1 MRVAVV
7 QTQPAACR
15 IDANIKA
22 HETWIKKVAVRGA
35 DMVFFPELSLLGY
48 EPKHAARFALRADDV
63 RLDVFQML
71 SHALRITI
79 GVGAPTPGNGG
90 VRISMLVFRPDAAR
104 IVYSKQHLHAD
115 ELPYFVAG
123 DGQVT
128 LTGTGAAADG
138 VVAPAICY
146 ESLLDEHSDAAVALG
161 ATVYAASVAK
171 SAKGIAKADVHYPAI
186 ARRHSLQVLMANCVG
201 PCDDFE
207 AVGGSAIWNA
217 RGELL
222 ARLPA
227 AGEGALLLDTA
238 TNETL
243 AIA

>member
-1 MRVAVV
+1 MRIAVV
-7 QTQPAACR
+7 QTQPVACR

-22 HETWIKKVAVRGA
+22 HETWIKKAAVRGA

-63 RLDVFQML
+63 RLEVFQML
-71 SHALRITI
+71 SHALRLTI
-79 GVGAPTPGNGG
+79 GVGAPTPGDSG
-90 VRISMLVFRPDAAR
+90 VRISMLVFRPDASR
-104 IVYSKQHLHAD
+104 IVYSKQHRHAD

-128 LTGTGAAADG
+128 LAGGAD

-146 ESLLDEHSDAAVALG
+146 ESLLDAHAEAAVALG

-171 SAKGIAKADVHYPAI
+171 SASGIAKADVHYPKI
-186 ARRHSLQVLMANCVG
+186 ARRHSLRVLMANCVG
-201 PCDDFE
+201 RCDDFD
-207 AVGGSAIWNA
+207 AVGGSAIWSA
-217 RGELL
+217 RGELV

-227 AGEGALLLDTA
+227 TGEGALLLDTA

>member
-7 QTQPAACR
+7 QLNPVACA

-22 HETWIKKVAVRGA
+22 HETWVKKAATHGA

-48 EPKHAARFALRADDV
+48 EPKHAARFVLRADEA

-79 GVGAPTPGNGG
+79 GVGAPTLGVNG

-128 LTGTGAAADG
+128 LASGKE

-146 ESLLDEHSDAAVALG
+146 ESLLEAHCAQAVELG
-161 ATVYAASVAK
+161 ATLYVASVAK
-171 SAKGIAKADVHYPAI
+171 SAKGVAKADAHYPAI
-186 ARRHSLQVLMANCVG
+186 ARKHSLPVLMSNCVG
-201 PCDDFE
+201 ACDDFE

-217 RGELL
+217 KGERL
-222 ARLPA
+222 ARLSGQ
-227 AGEGALLLDTA
+227 GEGGLLFDSGTS
-238 TNETL
+238 
-243 AIA
+243 IACKI

>member
-7 QTQPAACR
+7 QTQPSACAL
-15 IDANIKA
+15 DVNLKA
-22 HETWIKKVAVRGA
+22 HELWIKRAAGHGA
-35 DMVFFPELSLLGY
+35 DMVFFPELSLIGY
-48 EPKHAARFALRADDV
+48 EPKHAARFALRSDDV

-79 GVGAPTPGNGG
+79 GVGAPTPSLEGL
-90 VRISMLVFRPDAAR
+90 RISMLVFRPEAAR
-104 IVYSKQHLHAD
+104 IVYSKQHLPAD

-128 LTGTGAAADG
+128 LPEGRD

-146 ESLLDEHSDAAVALG
+146 ESLLEAHCEAAVALG
-161 ATVYAASVAK
+161 ATIYVASVAK
-171 SAKGIAKADVHYPAI
+171 SAEGIAKADAHYPAI
-186 ARRHSLQVLMANCVG
+186 ARRHSLPVLMANCVG

-207 AVGGSAIWNA
+207 AAGGSAVWSA

-238 TNETL
+238 TSAATT
-243 AIA
+243 IAP

>member
-1 MRVAVV
+1 MRAAVV
-7 QTQPAACR
+7 QTQPAARR

-22 HETWIKKVAVRGA
+22 HETWIKKAAARSA
-35 DMVFFPELSLLGY
+35 DAVFFPELSLTGY
-48 EPKHAARFALRADDV
+48 ELKHAARLAMRADDV

-79 GVGAPTPGNGG
+79 GVGVPTPDGAG
-90 VRISMLVFRPDAAR
+90 VRISMIVFRPDAAR

-128 LTGTGAAADG
+128 LAGGG
-138 VVAPAICY
+138 EVIAPAICY
-146 ESLLDEHSDAAVALG
+146 ESLLDAHCEAAAALG
-161 ATVYAASVAK
+161 ATIYLASVAK
-171 SAKGIAKADVHYPAI
+171 SAKGIAKADVHYPSI
-186 ARRHSLQVLMANCVG
+186 ARRHQLRVLMANSVG

-207 AVGGSAIWNA
+207 AAGGSSIWNA

-222 ARLPA
+222 ARLPSS
-227 AGEGALLLDTA
+227 GEGALLLDTA
-238 TNETL
+238 TNKIV
-243 AIA
+243 AIGG